1 MIQSFIQRLSNQYS
15 FLLVE
20 ENRIREENC
29 RLVTRMEKIH
39 FRPWEQGIMGKDLK
53 VPFPS
58 SKNNEKLNYSKYRKV
73 GSLNYAKRK
82 EENER
87 I

>member
-1 MIQSFIQRLSNQYS
+1 
-15 FLLVE
+15 
-20 ENRIREENC
+20 
-29 RLVTRMEKIH
+29 MEKIH

-58 SKNNEKLNYSKYRKV
+58 AKNNEKQNYSKYRKV

>member
-1 MIQSFIQRLSNQYS
+1 
-15 FLLVE
+15 
-20 ENRIREENC
+20 
-29 RLVTRMEKIH
+29 MEKIH

-58 SKNNEKLNYSKYRKV
+58 AKNNEKHNYSKYRKV